1 MQDEIDQLRKKRNEV
16 HDLVTNLDAEGK
28 AIIMNCDSHDV
39 SDITKG
45 RGLLKQAKEEKERL
59 RAIDEELE
67 RKQSLFNNCSTVV

>member
-1 MQDEIDQLRKKRNEV
+1 MQDEIDQLRKKRKEV

-45 RGLLKQAKEEKERL
+45 KGLLKQAKEEEERL
-59 RAIDEELE
+59 KSIDEELD
-67 RKQSLFNNCSTVV
+67 RKK